1 MSRISGKGTKPEIIL
16 RKALFAKGSRY
27 RVNVG
32 NLPGKPD
39 IVLPKYKSV
48 IFVHGCF
55 WHGHSGCKHAYVP
68 KSNTEFWINKI
79 EMNRRRDIATEQKLI
94 AAGWRVIT
102 VWECEIR
109 RMKNIDFLIER
120 ITAQLL

>member
-16 RKALFAKGSRY
+16 RKALFAKGFRY

-48 IFVHGCF
+48 IFDAWLFLAWTLGMQ
-55 WHGHSGCKHAYVP
+55 ARIR
-68 KSNTEFWINKI
+68 T
-79 EMNRRRDIATEQKLI
+79 QKQYGVL
-94 AAGWRVIT
+94 
-102 VWECEIR
+102 
-109 RMKNIDFLIER
+109 D
-120 ITAQLL
+120 Q

>member
-1 MSRISGKGTKPEIIL
+1 
-16 RKALFAKGSRY
+16 
-27 RVNVG
+27 
-32 NLPGKPD
+32 
-39 IVLPKYKSV
+39 
-48 IFVHGCF
+48 
-55 WHGHSGCKHAYVP
+55 
-68 KSNTEFWINKI
+68 
-79 EMNRRRDIATEQKLI
+79 MNRRRDIATEQKLI

>member
-1 MSRISGKGTKPEIIL
+1 MVVFG
-16 RKALFAKGSRY
+16 
-27 RVNVG
+27 
-32 NLPGKPD
+32 
-39 IVLPKYKSV
+39 
-48 IFVHGCF
+48 
-55 WHGHSGCKHAYVP
+55 KHAYVP

>member
-1 MSRISGKGTKPEIIL
+1 MADIYSKEKRSEIMSRISGKGTKPEIIL
-16 RKALFAKGSRY
+16 RKALFAKGFRY

-55 WHGHSGCKHAYVP
+55 GMDTRDASTHTYP
-68 KSNTEFWINKI
+68 K
-79 EMNRRRDIATEQKLI
+79 A
-94 AAGWRVIT
+94 
-102 VWECEIR
+102 IR
-109 RMKNIDFLIER
+109 SFGSIK
-120 ITAQLL
+120 

>member
-16 RKALFAKGSRY
+16 RKALFAKGFRY

-79 EMNRRRDIATEQKLI
+79 EKLI

>member
-16 RKALFAKGSRY
+16 RKALFDKGFRY